1 MRQGCLPS
9 LPLFKIQGEVTT
21 TNINK
26 NNSIKDKY
34 IPNRIKAIKISQYA
48 DVMNFFQKKIRISY
62 KYTKV
67 FRRLEKAAGATIN
80 TEKAFALPINQAI

>member
-1 MRQGCLPS
+1 MSS
-9 LPLFKIQGEVTT
+9 LTPLFKIQGEVTT
-21 TNINK
+21 ININK

-48 DVMNFFQKKIRISY
+48 DDMNFFQKKIRISC

-67 FRRLEKAAGATIN
+67 FRRLEKAAGTTIN
-80 TEKAFALPINQAI
+80 KEKAFALPINQAI

>member
-1 MRQGCLPS
+1 MRQGCLLS

-21 TNINK
+21 ININK

-48 DVMNFFQKKIRISY
+48 DDMNLNQKKIRISY

-67 FRRLEKAAGATIN
+67 FRRLEKAAGTTIN
-80 TEKAFALPINQAI
+80 KEKAFALPINQAI

>member
-1 MRQGCLPS
+1 MRQGCLLS

-21 TNINK
+21 ININK

-34 IPNRIKAIKISQYA
+34 SPNRIKAIKISQYA
-48 DVMNFFQKKIRISY
+48 DDMNFFQKKIRISS

-67 FRRLEKAAGATIN
+67 FRRLEKAAGTTIN
-80 TEKAFALPINQAI
+80 KEKAFALPINQAI

>member
-34 IPNRIKAIKISQYA
+34 IPNRIKAIKISKYA
-48 DVMNFFQKKIRISY
+48 DVMNFFQKKIRI
-62 KYTKV
+62 
-67 FRRLEKAAGATIN
+67 EKAAGATVN
-80 TEKAFALPINQAI
+80 TEKAFALPINQEI